1 MLQQFLQARDLQK
14 LLPPLRCSTVSIL
27 LTVFPMLSKTCLHL
41 LKICYASFRSKLIS
55 IGLLPIDKTFD
66 TVNFFYH
73 LRCSP
78 SPWCFILAIQCLRK
92 FNITCFHV
100 LVNVFMYFVIISQ
113 HIKTYLSTCFYVFIH
128 IFMYYLDKE
137 KAFN

>member
-14 LLPPLRCSTVSIL
+14 LLPPLRCGTVSIL

-66 TVNFFYH
+66 TVNFFYQ

-78 SPWCFILAIQCLRK
+78 SPWCFILAIQFLRK
-92 FNITCFHV
+92 FNMLQLFSCFLCKCPNGKSNPVCVACSCWAVDV
-100 LVNVFMYFVIISQ
+100 LPSFTSHN
-113 HIKTYLSTCFYVFIH
+113 
-128 IFMYYLDKE
+128 
-137 KAFN
+137 FNS